1 MPESLYEELPIS
13 VQLVI
18 EKCKYLC
25 ENGRMLRSE
34 MRAFIRSVSWQ
45 SKKLKTF
52 FDRYDKVDE
61 SFETLSEEDMCEL
74 RARCFLEH

>member
-18 EKCKYLC
+18 QKCQDLC
-25 ENGRMLRSE
+25 ENGKMSRGD
-34 MRAFIRSVSWQ
+34 MRKFIRSVSWQ

-52 FDRYDKVDE
+52 FERYDKVDD
-61 SFETLSEEDMCEL
+61 SFETLSADDMCEL
-74 RARCFLEH
+74 RAGSV